1 MSNGMNG
8 HDGPIITTRLFPRDQ
23 PPSLEEL
30 KRLCSRTAS
39 AETYPLASSI
49 QKNIPIYEI
58 ARFDASDDD
67 TVARLQDEWYHIL
80 YAGPGVLVLKGLY
93 GVDKYGSVLDAAN
106 ATFQRIIEHER
117 QQRARAG
124 PEKQK
129 GDHFAQKGAN
139 DRIWNSF
146 SKHALADPQ
155 SFVEYYS
162 NPWLARVCE
171 AWLGPAYR
179 ITAQVNVVRPGG
191 APQNSHRDYHLG
203 FQEAERCAQYP
214 RSIQVASQLLT
225 LQGAVAHSAM
235 PAESGPTRVL
245 PFSQLYEPG
254 FIAWRRPEFQQFFT
268 ERYVALPLE
277 RGDAIFFNP
286 ALFHAAGANNTTDL
300 RRTANLL
307 QISSAFGKTMEAI
320 DTIPLVERCWDLL
333 KERYEQD
340 GGFSGPVTS
349 FIQAVAEGY
358 PFPTNLDN
366 RPPAPSG
373 MAPESEQELIVR
385 GLRGGWTRERIVR
398 ELKQMRLDSVDVGLG
413 ENFI

>member
-1 MSNGMNG
+1 MSNGVNG
-8 HDGPIITTRLFPRDQ
+8 HHGPTITTTTSRLFPRDQ
-23 PPSLEEL
+23 PPSLEEF

-49 QKNIPIYEI
+49 QKNIPIYEMS
-58 ARFDASDDD
+58 RFDASDDD
-67 TVARLQDEWYHIL
+67 TAARLQDEWYHIL

-93 GVDKYGSVLDAAN
+93 GVEQYGPVLDAAN
-106 ATFQRIIEHER
+106 ATFQRVIEHER
-117 QQRARAG
+117 QQRT
-124 PEKQK
+124 KQK

-146 SKHALADPQ
+146 SKHALTDPA

-162 NPWLARVCE
+162 NPWLARMCE

-179 ITAQVNVVRPGG
+179 ITAQVNVVKPGG

-225 LQGAVAHSAM
+225 LQGAVAHSDM
-235 PAESGPTRVL
+235 PMESGPTRVL

-254 FIAWRRPEFQQFFT
+254 FIAWRRPEFQQFFQ
-268 ERYVALPLE
+268 EKYVALPLE
-277 RGDAIFFNP
+277 TGDAIFFNP
-286 ALFHAAGANNTTDL
+286 ALFHAAGANRTTDL
-300 RRTANLL
+300 HRTANLL

-333 KERYEQD
+333 KTKYEQED
-340 GGFSGPVTS
+340 GGRFSARVMS

-373 MAPESEQELIVR
+373 MAPESEQELMVR
-385 GLRGGWTRERIVR
+385 GLREGWTRERIVQ
-398 ELKQMRLDSVDVGLG
+398 ELRQMRLDSVDVGLG
-413 ENFI
+413 EEFV